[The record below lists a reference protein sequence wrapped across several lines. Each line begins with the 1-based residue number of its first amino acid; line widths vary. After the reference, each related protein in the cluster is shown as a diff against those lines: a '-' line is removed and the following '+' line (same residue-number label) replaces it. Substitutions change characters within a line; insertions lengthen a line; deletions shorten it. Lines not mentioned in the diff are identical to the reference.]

1 MLERRVPETLGF
13 RVSQVYPKPGFRI
26 IRVHDDLGFRTMY
39 FEDKGLN
46 ANRTGLFSI
55 FGKTFADYF
64 ILFL

>member
-13 RVSQVYPKPGFRI
+13 RVSQVPET
-26 IRVHDDLGFRTMY
+26 RVSDNSSTRRNLGFRTMY

-55 FGKTFADYF
+55 LGKTFADHF